1 MSQIARNIEG
11 LIGNTPLLELSKTEK
26 ALNLKGRVL
35 AKLEFANPGRSV
47 KDRVALALI
56 NQAERE
62 GLINKGTTIIE
73 PTSGNTGVGLAIVA
87 ASRGYKIILT
97 MPDSMTI
104 ERRKLL
110 SALGA
115 RLELTPAYEGMPGAI
130 RRAQQLAREIGNAF
144 IPQQFANKANPEA
157 HRKTTAQEI
166 LRDTEG
172 KVDIFISGVGTGGT
186 ITGVGEVLR
195 QHNPDAQIIAVEPH
209 DSAVLSGHKPGPHKL
224 QGIGAGF
231 VPPVLNTNIYD
242 EIFRVKNDDAFE
254 TARVLAEQEV
264 KMAETKKLSLIAFS
278 GDFDK
283 LTAVFTLAT
292 GAAAVGYE
300 VNIFFTFWGL
310 DAIKQKKGRAFIGS
324 NWLTKTFGYMM
335 GGLSVAPNS
344 RFNFLGIG
352 PKIFRYL
359 MRKNNVATLEE
370 LVEAAGALGVNM
382 YACEMAM
389 HILGLKKSDFIH
401 EVKDVLGVATF
412 LNISE
417 GGRTL
422 FI

>member
-87 ASRGYKIILT
+87 ASRGYRIILT
-97 MPDSMTI
+97 MPDAMTI

-110 SALGA
+110 QALGA

-130 RRAQQLAREIGNAF
+130 RRAQQLAKEIGNAF
-144 IPQQFANKANPEA
+144 IPQQFANMANPEA
-157 HRKTTAQEI
+157 HRQTTAQEI

-209 DSAVLSGHKPGPHKL
+209 ASAVLSGHKPGPHKL

-254 TARVLAEQEV
+254 TARVLAEQEGLLV
-264 KMAETKKLSLIAFS
+264 GISS
-278 GDFDK
+278 
-283 LTAVFTLAT
+283 
-292 GAAAVGYE
+292 GAAAYAAIE
-300 VNIFFTFWGL
+300 VAKRLENKDKNIVVLLPDTGE
-310 DAIKQKKGRAFIGS
+310 
-324 NWLTKTFGYMM
+324 
-335 GGLSVAPNS
+335 
-344 RFNFLGIG
+344 
-352 PKIFRYL
+352 RYL
-359 MRKNNVATLEE
+359 STGLYDYEE
-370 LVEAAGALGVNM
+370 E
-382 YACEMAM
+382 E
-389 HILGLKKSDFIH
+389 
-401 EVKDVLGVATF
+401 
-412 LNISE
+412 
-417 GGRTL
+417 
-422 FI
+422 